1 MCARARVVVINEQT
15 TQSSTRYN
23 SYSTYVLDADWRYA
37 AIQLLFITLK
47 REHLI
52 CPERLSQ
59 QDLSLCSA
67 PGRTDFQKLSSR

>member
-1 MCARARVVVINEQT
+1 MCVCVRVVVVINEQT

-23 SYSTYVLDADWRYA
+23 SFYSTYVLDADWRYA
-37 AIQLLFITLK
+37 AIQLLFITFK

-67 PGRTDFQKLSSR
+67 H